1 MENYTTGKL
10 KNPNASVQVQTVPGS
25 KGTFVGLNPAAT
37 VQTVAKGRVGGTSV
51 APKNAEPSKEL
62 R

>member
-51 APKNAEPSKEL
+51 APKKC
-62 R
+62 

>member
-1 MENYTTGKL
+1 MPQYTTGKIN
-10 KNPNASVQVQTVPGS
+10 NPNPSVQVQTVPGS

-37 VQTVAKGRVGGTSV
+37 VQTVAKGRVGGISK
-51 APKNAEPSKEL
+51 APKNAEPN

>member
-25 KGTFVGLNPAAT
+25 KGTFVGLNQAAT
-37 VQTVAKGRVGGTSV
+37 VQTSAKGRVGGTSV
-51 APKNAEPSKEL
+51 APRNAEPSKEA